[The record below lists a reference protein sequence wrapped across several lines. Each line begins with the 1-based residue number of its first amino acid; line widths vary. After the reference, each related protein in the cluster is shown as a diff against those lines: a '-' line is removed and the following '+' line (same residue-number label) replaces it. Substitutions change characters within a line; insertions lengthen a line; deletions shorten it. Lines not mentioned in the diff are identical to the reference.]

1 MKTQPLR
8 LNRSFRTTPHVP
20 RIVPGLL
27 LLTLLTG
34 CADQSATETVARP
47 VRTFRVGEHAGAGS
61 TSYAG

>member
-1 MKTQPLR
+1 MKTQH
-8 LNRSFRTTPHVP
+8 LNTSFRTTPHVP
-20 RIVPGLL
+20 RIVPSLL

-34 CADQSATETVARP
+34 CADQSVETVARP